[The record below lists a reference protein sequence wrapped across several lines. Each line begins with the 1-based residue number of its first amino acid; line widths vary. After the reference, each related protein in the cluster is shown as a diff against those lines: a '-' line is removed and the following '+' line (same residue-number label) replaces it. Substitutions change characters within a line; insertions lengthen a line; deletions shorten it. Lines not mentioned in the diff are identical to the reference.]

1 MLVGKGTLRLTKSGG
16 FNMEKR
22 RAIYFLATSAPHF
35 LWGGLFILSAFSV
48 FLIRSQNFG
57 FLLGMV
63 MMTGWL
69 SVLSAKFLMPLLS
82 RFSAVRLYVTTQL
95 IEVVL
100 LLFFPFL
107 ISSKLSIL
115 FVLFFYIS
123 GVLDETGKITSPPI
137 FKTLFEGDIHRNVS
151 FSRMAHNG
159 SRIFGILLAGIL
171 FIFFGLDS
179 YYIFAISLL
188 ISILTMVWL
197 PREILVGERIGFW
210 SQLKTGISEYRKV
223 WVFAFLPAFA
233 LFSIID
239 SLYLLNV
246 STVMISKMQIG
257 SLSYGVFYSL
267 LYGGG
272 VVGAYLTQNLKLS
285 RKRPLVL
292 TFVIQPFLFIF
303 VWIDSNYL
311 IYVAMGV
318 LVIVLASIGST
329 LNSIVILQSMRKERV
344 AIVFAI
350 QGFILAVTR
359 VLGYVLGSVMIALVN
374 SQFIFFLMV
383 IFSTGDAFIAL
394 TMSHWRF
401 TIPVRSS

>member
-1 MLVGKGTLRLTKSGG
+1 
-16 FNMEKR
+16 
-22 RAIYFLATSAPHF
+22 
-35 LWGGLFILSAFSV
+35 
-48 FLIRSQNFG
+48 
-57 FLLGMV
+57 
-63 MMTGWL
+63 MMTGWF

-82 RFSAVRLYVTTQL
+82 RFSAVSLYVSTQL
-95 IEVVL
+95 IEVIL

-115 FVLFFYIS
+115 FVLVFYIS
-123 GVLDETGKITSPPI
+123 GVLDETGKIISPPI
-137 FKTLFEGDIHRNVS
+137 FKTLFEGVIHRNVS

-171 FIFFGLDS
+171 FIFFGPDS

-188 ISILTMVWL
+188 IPTLTMVLL

-210 SQLKTGISEYRKV
+210 SQIKTGISEYRKA

-233 LFSIID
+233 VFSIID

-246 STVMISKMQIG
+246 SIVMISKMQIW
-257 SLSYGVFYSL
+257 SLDYGVFYSL

-285 RKRPLVL
+285 RKQPLVL

-303 VWIDSNYL
+303 IWIDSNYL

-329 LNSIVILQSMRKERV
+329 LSSIVILQSVRKERI

-350 QGFILAVTR
+350 QGFIFAVMR
-359 VLGYVLGSVMIALVN
+359 ILGYLLGSVMTSLVN
-374 SQFIFFLMV
+374 SQFIFFLV
-383 IFSTGDAFIAL
+383 AIFSTSDAIIAL
-394 TMSHWRF
+394 MISHSRF
-401 TIPVRSS
+401 TNPVRSF